1 MSGVWTSAWV
11 TSPVI
16 GHSPEDPEINRNMAA
31 VRTLPLEPGETIQR
45 ENEDSSFKFT
55 FIQSIFFSMGW
66 FLKAQTQRVLTLAP
80 HIPGHEGEK
89 NYCTL

>member
-1 MSGVWTSAWV
+1 
-11 TSPVI
+11 
-16 GHSPEDPEINRNMAA
+16 MAA

-80 HIPGHEGEK
+80 HIPGYERKKTIALCDEACFLHLEAS
-89 NYCTL
+89 